1 MKAGKEMHEV
11 EKKENCH
18 LQVRLLYEENL
29 TESAGY

>member
-1 MKAGKEMHEV
+1 MHEV

-29 TESAGY
+29 TESAGYWNKT